1 MNRRNFLTL
10 LGAAGASVALPA
22 LPAMP
27 AAVVAAPAK
36 DQWELFLER
45 LKPRVDAL
53 VAREGRKVHRLSIEP
68 PKASACGTFYVREV
82 RVQLE
87 AGGSL
92 LQKCGF
98 CWTEWYSSRWTGA

>member
-1 MNRRNFLTL
+1 MNRRSFIAL
-10 LGAAGASVALPA
+10 LSAAGASAALPV

-27 AAVVAAPAK
+27 AAVGAAPVK
-36 DQWELFLER
+36 DQWEMFLER

-53 VAREGRKVHRLSIEP
+53 VAREGRKVHRLCIEP
-68 PKASACGTFYVREV
+68 PRVSADGTFYTREV
-82 RVQLE
+82 RVQLV

-98 CWTEWYSSRWTGA
+98 CWEQYYSSRWNGQ